1 MTEQILRLQLQ
12 EICEELDVSRDAC
25 IELVELGLI
34 QPAGEGPDEWIFDT
48 AGVTLVRRTLRL
60 QRDLDLDWTAA
71 ALMVDLLEER
81 DRLRAELAA
90 MEQRLQRF
98 LAD

>member
-1 MTEQILRLQLQ
+1 MSETILRLRLR
-12 EICEELDVSRDAC
+12 EVCEELKVSREAC
-25 IELVELGLI
+25 IELVELGVV
-34 QPAGEGPDEWIFDT
+34 QPAGDNPEDWVFDT
-48 AGVTLVRRTLRL
+48 AGVSVVRRTLRL

-81 DRLRAELAA
+81 ERLRNELAI